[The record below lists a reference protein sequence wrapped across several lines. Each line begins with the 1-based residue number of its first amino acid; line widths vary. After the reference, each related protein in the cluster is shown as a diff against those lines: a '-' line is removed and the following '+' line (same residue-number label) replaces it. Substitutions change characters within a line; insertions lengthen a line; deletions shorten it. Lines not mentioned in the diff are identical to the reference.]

1 MVLPLMVI
9 LVSISS
15 LYLLSEYLSEKD
27 EHSSMVLTDI
37 DDKEALSK
45 ILMLTKSTNN
55 RVRNINYIV
64 FILLVVNIISLL
76 KIKLF

>member
-15 LYLLSEYLSEKD
+15 LYLLSEYLREKD
-27 EHSSMVLTDI
+27 ERNSMAVTDL

-55 RVRNINYIV
+55 QVRNIKYIV
-64 FILLVVNIISLL
+64 FILLVVNTISLL
-76 KIKLF
+76 EIKLF

>member
-15 LYLLSEYLSEKD
+15 LYLLSEYLREKD
-27 EHSSMVLTDI
+27 ERESMENTDI
-37 DDKEALSK
+37 DDKEALTK
-45 ILMLTKSTNN
+45 ILVLTKSTNSQ
-55 RVRNINYIV
+55 VRSIKYIV
-64 FILLVVNIISLL
+64 FILLMVNIISLL

>member
-15 LYLLSEYLSEKD
+15 LYLLSEYLREKD
-27 EHSSMVLTDI
+27 ERESMKITDT
-37 DDKEALSK
+37 DDNEMLSK

-55 RVRNINYIV
+55 QVRNIKYIV
-64 FILLVVNIISLL
+64 LILLMVNIISLL